1 MTCERINSNG
11 SLTMHRG
18 IAVEWFKWSAIHN
31 AQDLVAR
38 LFNITEVEGVEHT
51 QPFTQHPIP
60 RIQHNPGSKII

>member
-1 MTCERINSNG
+1 MRTDKLEW
-11 SLTMHRG
+11 LTDDAPRDSCGMVQVVSHN
-18 IAVEWFKWSAIHN
+18 N